1 MFYRT
6 AISII
11 AAFAVYAHALG
22 VVITEFHR
30 DPAAGNKN
38 AIPGGYSHEFVELA
52 NFGSDTLF
60 LSGLFLTNGK
70 VCDSVTL
77 FGAPIRGHE
86 ECVFD
91 AAFIP
96 PGGIAVV
103 LPQNYPSALETA
115 PATTFP
121 IAPGTIL
128 FTVNHK
134 TLGGGVANDDG
145 IALFKGTR
153 SQIDSLIDIAA
164 DPDFFISSPL
174 SGKIVLSPKQSK
186 GSSVVP
192 VSLLLGERRYA
203 VSPKEPLSPGR
214 FETFSDGLYMEYTAD
229 MVSGIV
235 RCTVAGIFVGGEVSG
250 ASWRLY
256 SRMSGAPGG
265 ATEID
270 KGIFNQLSKR
280 QISIHHGSSVGQLQ
294 KINIQGGS
302 SIEQQRQ
309 FLFTFD
315 ITPQERQYIFEVKFG
330 GGESISFPL
339 DLSGFWANAGTL
351 VITELYP
358 KGGSAAA
365 GQPEWFEI
373 KNASAAD
380 VNLNGWM
387 FGNSKDTAV
396 ISAADFILPSGQYAA
411 VCKDTALM
419 LQRYR
424 AVPNMV
430 KPARWHTLNSYNDT
444 LHIWSPNGVEADM
457 AVYRSA
463 WFGGWTAQSLER
475 VFGGGSGSD
484 SASWAL
490 CGRPTPGLPGRAN
503 RWRAIQSPSVDIGPI
518 PFSPNG
524 DGIDDALSIKMNI
537 PPNYRATIKIFS
549 FEGKLLRTF
558 KGEQETVLWDGKTDK
573 GRPAAPG
580 AIYIV
585 TEFTSGKTRKLIKK
599 NGILWR

>member
-1 MFYRT
+1 MGGFLMYKWT
-6 AISII
+6 MIII
-11 AAFAVYAHALG
+11 AAFTAGAHALG

-38 AIPGGYSHEFVELA
+38 AVPGGYSHEFVELA

-60 LSGLFLTNGK
+60 LGGLFLTNGK

-77 FGAPIRGHE
+77 FAAPVRGHE

-91 AAFIP
+91 AAFVP

-103 LPQNYPSALETA
+103 LPQNYPTALETA
-115 PATTFP
+115 PATAFS
-121 IAPGTIL
+121 IAPGTVL

-134 TLGGGVANDDG
+134 TLCGGVANDDG
-145 IALFKGTR
+145 IALFRGTR
-153 SQIDSLIDIAA
+153 QRIDSLIDIAA
-164 DPDFFISSPL
+164 DSGFFISSPL
-174 SGKIVLSPKQSK
+174 SGKIVLSPKQPK

-192 VSLLLGERRYA
+192 APLLLGERRYA
-203 VSPKEPLSPGR
+203 APPKEPVSPGR
-214 FETFSDGLYMEYTAD
+214 FETFGDGLYMEYTAA
-229 MVSGIV
+229 MERAAV
-235 RCTVAGIFVGGEVSG
+235 RCTVAGFFAGADIPG

-256 SRMSGAPGG
+256 SRAAGG
-265 ATEID
+265 AAEID
-270 KGIFNQLSKR
+270 RGVFDR
-280 QISIHHGSSVGQLQ
+280 R
-294 KINIQGGS
+294 
-302 SIEQQRQ
+302 RQ
-309 FLFTFD
+309 FTLAFD
-315 ITPQERQYIFEVKFG
+315 IAPEERQYVFEVKINSG
-330 GGESISFPL
+330 KTVSLPL
-339 DLSGFWANAGTL
+339 GLSNFWAGAGTL

-365 GQPEWFEI
+365 GQPEWFEL

-387 FGNSKDTAV
+387 FGNAKDTAV
-396 ISAADFILPSGQYAA
+396 ISAADFILPSGRYAA

-419 LQRYR
+419 LQKYR
-424 AVPNMV
+424 AVPNML

-444 LHIWSPNGVEADM
+444 LRVWSPEGVEADI

-475 VFGGGSGSD
+475 VFGGSGGGD

-490 CGRPTPGLPGRAN
+490 CARPTPGHPGGAN
-503 RWRAIQSPSVDIGPI
+503 AWRSAPSPSVDIGPI

-524 DGIDDALSIKMNI
+524 DGVDDVLSIKMSV
-537 PPNYRATIKIFS
+537 PPNYKAVVKIFS
-549 FEGKLLRTF
+549 FEGKLLKTF
-558 KGEQETVLWDGKTDK
+558 KGEQETITWDGKTDK

-580 AIYIV
+580 AVYVV
-585 TEFTSGKTRKLIKK
+585 TEFKSGKTRKVMK
-599 NGILWR
+599 NSGVLWR